1 MARLTGKVAIITGTG
16 AGMGR
21 AAALRFAAEGT
32 TVVGCELNPQTSAET
47 VRLVHEAGGTMT
59 STAPVDLSSFEA
71 TPSRCRRR
79 GAPHSSQRDPDRPDP
94 HAVDR
99 VPDLVARRPGQHAR
113 CNAAT
118 IPVDGGQSVIEEV
131 RRDADSPRTAADG
144 DLPHWQPPES
154 QPGSA
159 TDNAY

>member
-1 MARLTGKVAIITGTG
+1 MARLTGKVALITGTG

-71 TPSRCRRR
+71 TPSRCRQPVGAGRR
-79 GAPHSSQRDPDRPDP
+79 GRRGRH
-94 HAVDR
+94 
-99 VPDLVARRPGQHAR
+99 ARRLPRLDDAWYS
-113 CNAAT
+113 NAAT
-118 IPVDGGQSVIEEV
+118 IPVDGG
-131 RRDADSPRTAADG
+131 
-144 DLPHWQPPES
+144 
-154 QPGSA
+154 
-159 TDNAY
+159 